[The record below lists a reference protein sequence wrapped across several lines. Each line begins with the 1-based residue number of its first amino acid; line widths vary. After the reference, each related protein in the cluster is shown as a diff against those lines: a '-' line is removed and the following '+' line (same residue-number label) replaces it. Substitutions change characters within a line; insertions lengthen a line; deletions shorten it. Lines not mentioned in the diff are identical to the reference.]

1 MIEAC
6 SNNWVESSIF
16 DTINL
21 EWGNLFTYNFLKDY
35 FEANFKGAEIDTVL
49 TNWNFNKNMVTQF
62 LEHCEE
68 NIDELLSEEERNIF
82 DIDVLLKEVN
92 KLGLQKNNIVNRTAY
107 DVRNSLAV
115 DSLNTLD
122 NWTNSYLKE

>member
-1 MIEAC
+1 
-6 SNNWVESSIF
+6 
-16 DTINL
+16 
-21 EWGNLFTYNFLKDY
+21 
-35 FEANFKGAEIDTVL
+35 
-49 TNWNFNKNMVTQF
+49 MVTQF

-122 NWTNSYLKE
+122 N